1 MLNRTRLRLHSIR
14 SGLRAAFLA
23 APSTIRGY
31 RSNRNWPALN
41 TEQEISERENPLRDF
56 FNSHWQGRGIWKW
69 DHYFDIYDRHF
80 KNFRGRDV
88 VIVEIGIYSG
98 GSLEMWRDYFGA
110 NCRIIGVDIEPACK
124 VYESNSVRVFIGD
137 QADREFWKR
146 LKQEVG
152 TVDIVI
158 DDGGHASQQQIITL
172 EEMLPQLN
180 PGGVYLCE
188 DIHGVFNGFTS
199 YLQGLEQNLSACD
212 IASNP
217 KSNEGCLVSSAT
229 ELQDAVWAVHT
240 YPFMA
245 VIERRKSP
253 IGEFIAPKMGTQWQP
268 FSPSSKSRSSS
279 QRPEATDR
287 GLKRDL

>member
-1 MLNRTRLRLHSIR
+1 MLKFPATTMFPMLRSITSRVTPSSAKRLWRHIHNFYSGYFTWRDRIRWPARSGKHEDSDGTSNRLR
-14 SGLRAAFLA
+14 A
-23 APSTIRGY
+23 
-31 RSNRNWPALN
+31 
-41 TEQEISERENPLRDF
+41 F
-56 FNSHWQGRGIWKW
+56 FNEHHTGRGIWKW

-172 EEMLPQLN
+172 EEMLP
-180 PGGVYLCE
+180 
-188 DIHGVFNGFTS
+188 
-199 YLQGLEQNLSACD
+199 
-212 IASNP
+212 
-217 KSNEGCLVSSAT
+217 
-229 ELQDAVWAVHT
+229 
-240 YPFMA
+240 
-245 VIERRKSP
+245 
-253 IGEFIAPKMGTQWQP
+253 
-268 FSPSSKSRSSS
+268 
-279 QRPEATDR
+279 
-287 GLKRDL
+287 